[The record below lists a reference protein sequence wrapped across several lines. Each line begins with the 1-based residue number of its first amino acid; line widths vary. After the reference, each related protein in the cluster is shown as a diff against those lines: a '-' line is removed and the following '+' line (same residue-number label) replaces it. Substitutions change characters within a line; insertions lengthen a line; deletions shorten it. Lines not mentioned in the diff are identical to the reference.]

1 MSSVDSRD
9 QPQVV
14 IVGGGLAGL
23 AAAEALSRQSA
34 NDGAPN
40 VEVVLLESRLQF
52 GGRTGSFSDPN
63 SDQQI
68 DYCQHVAMGCCTNF
82 LDLMQRMDLLKF
94 FHHHQELN
102 FLHPD
107 YQACRFRPTNWL
119 PAPLHLLPAFSKLR
133 HVSTRQK
140 AQIAKGMWRLFRTPS
155 HQLGNIN
162 AQQWL
167 IDQGQDA
174 SCREQF
180 WDVILI
186 SALGEAPQ
194 HVSMQA
200 ARKVFIDGFAA
211 THAACDL
218 YVPGKPLAE
227 LFGQNLIQK
236 LTDRG
241 VRLIKRMSVQNIS
254 HQGHVITAQQTWQPD
269 AVICA
274 VPWHQL
280 TNLCDDDSL
289 CYASG
294 NQNASAERLS
304 PKQFPTSA
312 ISGIHLW
319 FDQPIT
325 ELDHAILVGTQSQWL
340 FRDPTNQNPSA
351 DGEHYYQVV
360 ISASTALRGADQQQL
375 TETILAELAT
385 MFPQTKQA
393 RLLRHRL
400 VTDPKSVYALTS
412 QVDQSRPQTR
422 TRNERLFLAGDWVQ
436 TGWPATMES
445 AVISGRQAAQACLE
459 SLAKK
464 KATSS
469 RTMKSLVVPQ
479 QQPKLLSRLL
489 IRS

>member
-1 MSSVDSRD
+1 MSSAVS
-9 QPQVV
+9 PKPKQVV
-14 IVGGGLAGL
+14 IIGGGLAGL
-23 AAAEALSRQSA
+23 AAAEALSRGPSSA
-34 NDGAPN
+34 AHEL
-40 VEVVLLESRLQF
+40 EVVLLESRLHF

-63 SDQQI
+63 SEQQI

-82 LDLMQRMDLLKF
+82 LDLMQRMDLLEF
-94 FHHHQELN
+94 FHHYRELH

-107 YQACRFRPTNWL
+107 YRACRFRPTNWL
-119 PAPLHLLPAFSKLR
+119 PAPLHLLPAFRKLR
-133 HVSTRQK
+133 HVSTGQK
-140 AQIAKGMWRLFRTPS
+140 VQIAKGMWRLFRTPS
-155 HQLGNIN
+155 NQLRDVN

-167 IDQGQDA
+167 IDHGQDA

-186 SALGEAPQ
+186 SALGESPE

-200 ARKVFIDGFAA
+200 ARKVFVDGFAA

-227 LFGQNLIQK
+227 LFGQLLVEK
-236 LTDRG
+236 LADRG
-241 VRLIKRMSVQNIS
+241 VQLLNQMSVQNINQ
-254 HQGHVITAQQTWQPD
+254 HGHVSTAQQTWQPD

-280 TNLCDDDSL
+280 QNLCDNSDL
-289 CYASG
+289 CYA
-294 NQNASAERLS
+294 NTEPQASTDRLS
-304 PKQFPTSA
+304 PTQFPTSA

-325 ELDHAILVGTQSQWL
+325 ELDHAVLVGTQSQWL
-340 FRDPTNQNPSA
+340 FRDPTEQSLSA

-360 ISASTALRGADQQQL
+360 ISASASLRGADRQHL
-375 TETILAELAT
+375 TKTILAELAT
-385 MFPQTKQA
+385 MFPKVSQA

-400 VTDPKSVYALTS
+400 VTDPKSVYSLTT

-422 TRNERLFLAGDWVQ
+422 TKNERLFLAGDWVQ
-436 TGWPATMES
+436 TGWPATMEG

-459 SLAKK
+459 SLANR

-469 RTMKSLVVPQ
+469 DSIKSLVVPQ